1 MNLGWPTFHITAV
14 SHLICPK
21 QKIKHMAKM
30 EDQNIS
36 EINLYYHI
44 TQVRGY
50 LNIIVLSL
58 LQLRVLCDN
67 SFVQDWLSQPFFKW
81 VQEAADLIT
90 HQWNHTR
97 SIRKNIYQNTFYKL
111 QDASGSS
118 CTNLFK
124 KWSRESTAQLISI
137 IKPMHL
143 TQSRH

>member
-1 MNLGWPTFHITAV
+1 
-14 SHLICPK
+14 
-21 QKIKHMAKM
+21 MAKM

-44 TQVRGY
+44 TQMRGY

-90 HQWNHTR
+90 HQ
-97 SIRKNIYQNTFYKL
+97 
-111 QDASGSS
+111 
-118 CTNLFK
+118 
-124 KWSRESTAQLISI
+124 
-137 IKPMHL
+137 
-143 TQSRH
+143 